1 MQRSYLI
8 QSRLTGLL
16 GGLLG
21 GLLVFILPG
30 LLLFGLLGC
39 SEPEQQTPSNQP
51 APLVVDVV
59 ETQPWSAAMSRRFP
73 GVFRPKK
80 RAVLSTRMSGTL
92 ETILVEAGDQISR
105 GAILATVESR
115 DVRAAIAAA
124 RETHAAAQAAHE
136 QAKKT
141 VGRLSRLFAEGLI
154 PRQQL
159 EEAQVR
165 KRELAANARRALS
178 ELETQQV
185 NLDYARLTAPFSGTI
200 SDVLLDQGTFVGPG
214 TPVLVLEDR
223 SSLRIDVPISATA
236 GDHLTSQHTY
246 VLRSPVGDD
255 TYPLRFVAVV
265 PAMEGHG
272 VGQRLRLVLERPA
285 AHLRP
290 GQAVTVL
297 ARHDRPPKDV
307 RAALPREALIHR
319 GQLSG
324 AMLVRADNGGHVAH
338 LRWIQTSE
346 FDDGEQALVPVI
358 KGLEP
363 GDLVVLDPPREL
375 QSGQRV
381 IPNMVNP

>member
-1 MQRSYLI
+1 MQRPYLL
-8 QSRLTGLL
+8 QRLLAGFLVVMLSGLIL
-16 GGLLG
+16 SGL
-21 GLLVFILPG
+21 I
-30 LLLFGLLGC
+30 GC
-39 SEPEQQTPSNQP
+39 SEPEQSAPSTQA
-51 APLVVDVV
+51 APIMVDVV
-59 ETQPWSAAMSRRFP
+59 EVQPWSATISRRLP
-73 GVFRPKK
+73 GVLRPKK
-80 RAVLSTRMSGTL
+80 RAVLSTRMTGTL
-92 ETILVEAGDQISR
+92 ETVQVEAGDQVSQ
-105 GAILATVESR
+105 GAILVTVESR

-124 RETHAAAQAAHE
+124 RETHAAAQAGHE
-136 QAKKT
+136 QALRT
-141 VGRLSRLFAEGLI
+141 VDRLARLYAEGLI

-165 KRELAANARRALS
+165 KRELAANTRRALS
-178 ELETQQV
+178 ELEAQQV

-200 SDVLLDQGTFVGPG
+200 SDVLVDQGTFVGPG

-246 VLRSPVGDD
+246 VLLSPVGDD

-272 VGQRLRLVLERPA
+272 VGQRLRLVLERPVA
-285 AHLRP
+285 QLRP

-297 ARHDRPPKDV
+297 ARHDGPPKGV
-307 RAALPREALIHR
+307 RAALPREALIHQ

-324 AMLVRADNGGHVAH
+324 VMLVRADTNTHFAI

-346 FDDGEQALVPVI
+346 LDNGEEGLVPVI

-363 GDLVVLDPPREL
+363 GDLVVLNPPREL
-375 QSGQRV
+375 RSGQRV
-381 IPNMVNP
+381 IANMVTP

>member
-1 MQRSYLI
+1 MLSGLI
-8 QSRLTGLL
+8 LSGL
-16 GGLLG
+16 
-21 GLLVFILPG
+21 I
-30 LLLFGLLGC
+30 GC
-39 SEPEQQTPSNQP
+39 SEPEQSTPSAQA
-51 APLVVDVV
+51 APIMVDVV
-59 ETQPWSAAMSRRFP
+59 EVQPWSAAMSRRFP
-73 GVFRPKK
+73 GVLRPKK
-80 RAVLSTRMSGTL
+80 RAVLSTRMTGTL
-92 ETILVEAGDQISR
+92 ETIPVEAGDQVSQ
-105 GAILATVESR
+105 GAILVTVESR

-159 EEAQVR
+159 EEAQVG
-165 KRELAANARRALS
+165 KRELAAKARRALS
-178 ELETQQV
+178 ELETQRV

-200 SDVLLDQGTFVGPG
+200 SDVLVDQGTFVGPG

-285 AHLRP
+285 PHLRP

-297 ARHDRPPKDV
+297 ARHDGPPKDV
-307 RAALPREALIHR
+307 RAALPRDALIHQ

-324 AMLVRADNGGHVAH
+324 AMLVRADTNTHFAI

-346 FDDGEQALVPVI
+346 LDGGEEGLVPVI

-363 GDLVVLDPPREL
+363 GDLVVLNPPREL
-375 QSGQRV
+375 RSGQRV
-381 IPNMVNP
+381 IPNMVTP

>member
-1 MQRSYLI
+1 MLSGLI
-8 QSRLTGLL
+8 LSGL
-16 GGLLG
+16 
-21 GLLVFILPG
+21 I
-30 LLLFGLLGC
+30 GC
-39 SEPEQQTPSNQP
+39 SEPEQSAPSAQA
-51 APLVVDVV
+51 APIMVDVV
-59 ETQPWSAAMSRRFP
+59 EVQPWSAAMSRRFP
-73 GVFRPKK
+73 GVLRPKK
-80 RAVLSTRMSGTL
+80 RAVLSTRMTGTL
-92 ETILVEAGDQISR
+92 ETIPVEAGDQVSQ
-105 GAILATVESR
+105 GAILVTVESR

-159 EEAQVR
+159 EEAQVG
-165 KRELAANARRALS
+165 KRELAAKARRALS
-178 ELETQQV
+178 ELETQRV

-200 SDVLLDQGTFVGPG
+200 SDVLVDQGTFVGPG

-285 AHLRP
+285 PHLRP

-297 ARHDRPPKDV
+297 ARHDGPPKDV
-307 RAALPREALIHR
+307 RAALPRDALIHQ

-324 AMLVRADNGGHVAH
+324 AMLVRADTNTHFAI

-346 FDDGEQALVPVI
+346 LDGGEEGLVPVI

-363 GDLVVLDPPREL
+363 GDLVVLNPPREL
-375 QSGQRV
+375 RSGQRV
-381 IPNMVNP
+381 IPNMVTP